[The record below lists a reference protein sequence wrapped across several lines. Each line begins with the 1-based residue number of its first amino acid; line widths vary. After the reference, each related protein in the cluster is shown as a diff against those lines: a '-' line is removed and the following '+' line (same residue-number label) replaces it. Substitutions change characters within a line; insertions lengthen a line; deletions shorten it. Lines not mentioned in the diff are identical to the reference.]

1 MRNAGMARWATL
13 ALAAVAAIA
22 VLVGGGYWY
31 FVRTAAGQDVLLE
44 GIAGAVFDIGLPAQ
58 YDGLRVFMCGTAAPL
73 AAPGRAQACVAI
85 TAGDALYLVDA
96 GEGSA
101 DIAQLNGLPTE
112 TLRGILVTHM
122 HSDHIA
128 GINNFN
134 LASWV
139 QGRPEPL
146 RVFGPTG
153 IERVVAGF
161 NEAFAIDR
169 GYRVAHH
176 GADFVPPELGV
187 MEAEVV
193 NPGVVIDRDG
203 LVVSAHLVDHGPVKP
218 AYAFRFDYRG
228 RSVVVSG
235 DTISTPSMVVAA
247 KDADLL
253 LHDALSLPIIATTEA
268 AARKAG
274 RIRPATI
281 LHDIQ
286 SYHAHA
292 SDLGPLVEEANV
304 RMLAIYHFLP
314 WPRNH
319 FMEQVFRRD
328 LPGDAVFT
336 EEGMVFELPAGETAI
351 HVR

>member
-1 MRNAGMARWATL
+1 MARLGTVVL
-13 ALAAVAAIA
+13 SAVVAVA
-22 VLVGGGYWY
+22 VLVGAGYWF
-31 FVRTAAGQDVLLE
+31 FVRTATGQDILLE
-44 GIAGAVFDIGLPAQ
+44 RVVGAVLDIGLPAE

-112 TLRGILVTHM
+112 PLRAILVTHL

-139 QGRPEPL
+139 QGRSAPL
-146 RVFGPTG
+146 KVHGPTG

-161 NEAFAIDR
+161 NEAYAIDR
-169 GYRVAHH
+169 GYRVTHH
-176 GADFVPPELGV
+176 GADFLPPELGV

-193 NPGVVIDRDG
+193 NPGVVIDEDG
-203 LVVSAHLVDHGPVKP
+203 LVVTAYLVDHGPVKP

-235 DTISTPSMVVAA
+235 DTIATPSMTTASQN
-247 KDADLL
+247 ADLL
-253 LHDALSLPIIATTEA
+253 LHDALSLPIIAATEA
-268 AARKAG
+268 AARNTG

-286 SYHAHA
+286 SYHAHT
-292 SDLGPLVEEANV
+292 SDLAPLVEEANV
-304 RMLAIYHFLP
+304 KMLAIYHFLP

-319 FMEQVFRRD
+319 LMEQIFRRD
-328 LPGDAVFT
+328 LPRDAVFT
-336 EEGMVFELPAGETAI
+336 EEGMVFELPAGGTAI